1 MKEGEL
7 FKSPQILAGGEILSL
22 FSIIEV
28 KLAFTKNADLLFAL
42 QGPKCVRVEPSYAF
56 FPHN

>member
-1 MKEGEL
+1 MLSLDCSYKQNLFTHMKEAEL

-28 KLAFTKNADLLFAL
+28 KLAFTKNDDLLFAL
-42 QGPKCVRVEPSYAF
+42 
-56 FPHN
+56 